1 MSFSESQC
9 EDMSNPLLPRQA
21 ADMVN
26 SPKGIE
32 RAVRYQPKSVS
43 TQGILN
49 QLYTYVY
56 KHKIYENYNYSM

>member
-1 MSFSESQC
+1 MICSMSFSESQC

-49 QLYTYVY
+49 
-56 KHKIYENYNYSM
+56 